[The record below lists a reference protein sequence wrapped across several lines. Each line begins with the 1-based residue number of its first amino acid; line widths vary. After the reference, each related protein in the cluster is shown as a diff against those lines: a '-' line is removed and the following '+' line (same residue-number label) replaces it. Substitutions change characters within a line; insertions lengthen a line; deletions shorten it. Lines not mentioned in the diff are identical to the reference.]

1 MTIDVRDFIQNNYTE
16 YLGDSSFLR
25 GLSDRNFKLW
35 SKCQKWLDKEREAGG
50 VLDIETRTF
59 SGINNFEPGYI
70 DEEKELIVGL
80 QTDTPL
86 KRIVNPYGGM
96 RMVESCLK
104 AYGYELDEDM
114 KNKFQEYRK
123 THNQGVF
130 DAYTKDVRAARHTGL
145 LTGLPD
151 AYGRGRLIGDYR
163 RVALYGIDALIAAKR
178 EDYSKEPDIQLRED
192 ISEQIRALQE
202 IADLAKNYGRD
213 ISKPAQTTQEALQA
227 IYFAYL
233 AAVKQNNGAATS
245 LGRVSTFIDIYIERD
260 MKNGILDEAGAQELI
275 DQFIM
280 KLRFIRH
287 LRTPEYDE
295 LFGGDP
301 TWITEAIGGMG
312 LDGRSLVTKTS
323 YRFLQSLLNLGT
335 APEPNMTILWDE
347 NLPRPFKEYC
357 SKISILTDAIQY
369 ESDSLMRPVYG
380 DDYGISCCVSA
391 MALGKDMQYFG
402 ARCNVAKALLY
413 ALNAGRDE
421 KTGELV
427 IPDIP
432 PIETEPLDYKEV
444 VYNYGKVL
452 KWVIKTYVDA
462 NNTIHYMHDKYA
474 YESSQM
480 ALHDTH
486 VRRLMAF
493 GLAGFSVAV
502 DSLSAIKHA
511 RVTPIRN
518 ADGIT
523 TNFTIHG
530 DYPKY
535 GNDDS
540 RADTIAITVAKR
552 FNDEL
557 HQYQLHRGAEA
568 TLSILT
574 ITSNVMYGKKT
585 GATPDGRLNGAPFAP
600 GANPMHGR
608 DNSGPLASLSSVAK
622 IDYQDCRD
630 GISNTFSMVPKT
642 LGSDLETQIRNLVAI
657 LDGYFSLGGHHLNVN
672 VLNKE
677 TLEDAIE
684 HPEQYPNLTVRISGY
699 AVLFNKLSNEQ
710 KREILMRTFHC

>member
-25 GLSDRNFKLW
+25 GLSDRNYKLW

-96 RMVESCLK
+96 RMVESYLK

-163 RVALYGIDALIAAKR
+163 RVALYGIDALIEAKR
-178 EDYSKEPDIQLRED
+178 EDYNKEPDIQLRED
-192 ISEQIRALQE
+192 ISEQIRALKE
-202 IADLAKNYGRD
+202 IGDLAKNYGRD

-301 TWITEAIGGMG
+301 TWITECIGGMG
-312 LDGRSLVTKTS
+312 TDGRSLVTKTS
-323 YRFLQSLLNLGT
+323 YRFLESLLNLGS
-335 APEPNMTILWDE
+335 APEPNMTILWSE
-347 NLPRPFKEYC
+347 KLPKPFKEYC
-357 SKISILTDAIQY
+357 AKISILTDAIQY
-369 ESDSLMRPVYG
+369 ENDDLMRPVYG

-391 MALGKDMQYFG
+391 MTLGKDMQYFG
-402 ARCNVAKALLY
+402 ARCNIAKALLY

-518 ADGIT
+518 AEGIT

-585 GATPDGRLNGAPFAP
+585 GATPDGRLSGAPFAP

-622 IDYQDCRD
+622 IDYRDCRD

-657 LDGYFSLGGHHLNVN
+657 LNGYFSLGGHHLNVN

-684 HPEQYPNLTVRISGY
+684 HPERYPNLTVRISGY
-699 AVLFNKLSNEQ
+699 AVLFNKLSDEQ